1 MDDDLPSPRNF
12 FLIAVAFE
20 GSLGLVALVLGY
32 LLGLPVGETVRW
44 TLPAVGWG
52 AAAAGPPLV
61 LAWICTKWS
70 LAPLREILRVVD
82 EMLVPLFRPCRLWEL
97 AIISAVAG
105 LGEEMLFRGIVQEAV
120 AGWVGGTS
128 GVWVGLIG
136 ASVLFGLAHCI
147 TPTYALLA
155 GLIGL
160 YLGWLWI
167 ATGNL
172 LVPITTHAVYDF
184 LALVYLIRIRG
195 RGFLIADC

>member
-1 MDDDLPSPRNF
+1 MDDDLPSPRSF

-32 LLGLPVGETVRW
+32 LLGLPGGETVRW
-44 TLPAVGWG
+44 TLPAVGCG

-61 LAWICTKWS
+61 LAWICTKWP
-70 LAPLREILRVVD
+70 LAPFRKILRVVD

-97 AIISAVAG
+97 AVISAVAG
-105 LGEEMLFRGIVQEAV
+105 LGEEMLFRGVLQEAL
-120 AGWVGGTS
+120 AGWVGGAS

-136 ASVLFGLAHCI
+136 ASVLFGLVHCI

-167 ATGNL
+167 ATGNM

-195 RGFLIADC
+195 RGLLIADC